1 MREKGTETKRP
12 VRKPL
17 VSEDK
22 LSVLVTVV
30 NRRKA
35 DFYTDIIQSYD
46 ANLQMLVAGEGTL
59 KILSQDLLNL
69 VSIPKTIIFSIIQK
83 RQEEKILGTLE
94 DKFNSI
100 KDGEGIAFTI
110 PMSSVI
116 GKLVYG
122 FLSNQQNLIGG
133 QQNG

>member
-1 MREKGTETKRP
+1 MREKETETKRP

>member
-1 MREKGTETKRP
+1 MKEKDTEIKRSA
-12 VRKPL
+12 RKPL

-22 LSVLVTVV
+22 LSVLVTIV

-69 VSIPKTIIFSIIQK
+69 VSIPKTIIFSVIQK
-83 RQEEKILGTLE
+83 KQEEKILVTLE